1 MSSSY
6 KSQIE
11 QVIECLKVE
20 KTRKAA
26 LDILLSVSESKDL
39 VDIFLELEIPKLMIR
54 LVENEDIKEK
64 ETVLQIL
71 INLSANEKYL
81 NSFLTINTFHRIL
94 KTVFDLIDNALPKK
108 EEKTFSDPNDI
119 MISNDILLD
128 KNGNTF
134 DIRIEMDKY
143 VINSSTIEN
152 QHPEFK
158 NETLIN
164 LYFMF
169 LANLSSF
176 EEGQKKLL
184 DVSDEKIK
192 GIVFF
197 KLLDKFFEY
206 IYHSSFNFCSSVIA
220 NVSSLKVGRELILEN
235 KIFKIFL
242 IQFDKMNNM
251 KMINIL
257 RMIRN
262 CCFEYE
268 KFHEELF
275 VKETILFSY
284 LIKLLLLVNDK
295 NKGTKLDLD
304 EIDIMYYTNFD
315 TEKLTQDDKE
325 TINDLIIDIFLILTN
340 HKEAVEDM
348 KKKGLSKAIKVLEDS
363 LKESNN
369 NSEIDDKVKDR
380 LLVIKN
386 YLDN

>member
-39 VDIFLELEIPKLMIR
+39 VDIFLELEIPKLMVR